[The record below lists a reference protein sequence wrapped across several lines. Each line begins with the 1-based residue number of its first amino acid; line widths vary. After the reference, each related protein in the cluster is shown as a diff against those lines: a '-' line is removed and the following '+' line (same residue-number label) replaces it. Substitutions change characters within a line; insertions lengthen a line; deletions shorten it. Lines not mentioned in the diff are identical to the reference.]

1 MAWAQEMKNLAA
13 DIKTSHRDRVAIL
26 SEIKDETKEIRKQGQ
41 QILRDADA
49 FMKNVRAELTQAAK
63 DLRNLLAGNEKTRK
77 ENFGALM
84 RDIQAT
90 LKDIQGR
97 VKAIRGEAKNF
108 LRKAE
113 EKRMADFNDMM
124 KDIRGDLGAMR
135 KSVTELLKS
144 TKDLIGGYAAE
155 RKDAARYWDSIRGG
169 GVTPTA
175 ASKKRGRPKGQEE
188 EIKTPILTQEP

>member
-13 DIKTSHRDRVAIL
+13 NIRTSHRDRAARL

-41 QILRDADA
+41 QILIDADT

-63 DLRNLLAGNEKTRK
+63 DLRNFLAGSEETRK

-84 RDIQAT
+84 GDIRAT
-90 LKDIQGR
+90 LKDVRGR
-97 VKAIRGEAKNF
+97 VRAIRGEAKDF
-108 LRKAE
+108 LSKAE
-113 EKRMADFNDMM
+113 EKRMADFNEMM
-124 KDIRGDLGAMR
+124 KDIRGDLGAMKR
-135 KSVTELLKS
+135 SVIELLKS

-169 GVTPTA
+169 GEVTPA
-175 ASKKRGRPKGQEE
+175 AAPKKRGRPRRK
-188 EIKTPILTQEP
+188 K